1 MRPLDTAA
9 AWRIAR
15 GALLDA
21 VALVLPV
28 ECSGCGAPDRAVCA
42 VCAAALVQPLLHRPV
57 GSIDVVSA
65 AAYEGVVAAI
75 VVAFKDSG
83 RTDAAHA
90 LGGAL
95 RWAVSG
101 ALSLAADHR
110 GPIELT
116 PMPSSRAAIRQRG
129 YRPVELALHAARLP
143 SSPTLRVVRSVRD
156 QASLSAEERRHNL
169 VGSMA
174 ARVDLSGRAFV
185 LVDDVLTT
193 GASITEASRAI
204 RAAGGR
210 VLGAATIASTPLHR
224 APAGRPN
231 RALRRDLQVLPSD
244 SGRGPD

>member
-1 MRPLDTAA
+1 MRPPDTAA
-9 AWRIAR
+9 AWRIAL

-28 ECSGCGAPDRAVCA
+28 DCSGCGAPDRAVCT
-42 VCAAALVQPLLHRPV
+42 VCAAALVQPLLHRRI
-57 GSIDVVSA
+57 GTIDVVSA
-65 AAYEGVVAAI
+65 AAYDGVVAAI

-90 LGGAL
+90 IGGAL

-101 ALSLAADHR
+101 ALAIAADCEW
-110 GPIELT
+110 PIELT
-116 PMPSSRAAIRQRG
+116 PMPSSRAAIRRRG
-129 YRPVELALHAARLP
+129 YRPVQLALHAARLP

-156 QASLSAEERRHNL
+156 QASLSAEERHRNL

-174 ARVDLSGRAFV
+174 ARADLSGRAFI

-204 RAAGGR
+204 RAAGGC
-210 VLGAATIASTPLHR
+210 VLGAATVASTALHR
-224 APAGRPN
+224 APVGRPN
-231 RALRRDLQVLPSD
+231 RGVLRDPQVLPSD
-244 SGRGPD
+244 SGETPD